1 MQTAVEQELTQEKD
15 EVRQRIFEKSFEL
28 FLRYGFAKT
37 RMEEIAR
44 TLRISRKTL
53 YKHFANKHELLKEL
67 MMDRHHRIH
76 NKIEVIQQDPEKSIR
91 EKIQAMQTCISSEIP
106 QGMNEF
112 MREIRDQAPDL
123 WKNVR
128 AMKEAKI
135 NRTMRNMIET
145 GIKNGDIRSDVNP
158 DIVLL
163 IHSASSEALF
173 EPNFL
178 AQTPY
183 SIRDLVKELDTIIF
197 YGIVKRDENDP
208 R

>member
-1 MQTAVEQELTQEKD
+1 MEQELTQEKD

>member
-53 YKHFANKHELLKEL
+53 YKHFANKHELLKEV
-67 MMDRHHRIH
+67 MMDKHLRIH
-76 NKIEVIQQDPEKSIR
+76 GKIETIQQDPDKSIR
-91 EKIQAMQTCISSEIP
+91 EKIQSMQSCLSAEIP

-123 WKNVR
+123 WKSFR
-128 AMKEAKI
+128 AMKEANI
-135 NRTMRNMIET
+135 NRTMRKMIEM
-145 GIKNGDIRSDVNP
+145 GIKKGDIRSDVNP

-163 IHSASSEALF
+163 IHSASSEAMF
-173 EPNFL
+173 DPNFL

-183 SIRDLVKELDTIIF
+183 SIRELVRELDNIIF
-197 YGIVKRDENDP
+197 YGIVKREENQQE
-208 R
+208 

>member
-76 NKIEVIQQDPEKSIR
+76 NLIEVIQQDPEKSIR

-123 WKNVR
+123 WKDFR